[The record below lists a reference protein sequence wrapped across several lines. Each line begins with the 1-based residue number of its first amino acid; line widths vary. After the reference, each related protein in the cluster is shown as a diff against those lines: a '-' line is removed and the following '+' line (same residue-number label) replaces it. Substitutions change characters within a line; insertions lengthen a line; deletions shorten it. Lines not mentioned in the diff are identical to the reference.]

1 MWVHM
6 AGLMRDSVRPW
17 GVSSSKSGEGSSVA
31 RAAFNDTTPQWT
43 AHESSQKTNDQSE
56 DISTTSSAQ
65 SFFTHT
71 RQKIHYM
78 QRTTTMWYTE
88 QASPRAAS
96 ASMMRFT
103 QSSCSTLRGICPVV
117 TAATKAT
124 TSATRLMVSWN
135 CRQDDAKLSHSG
147 CIKFVSG
154 LASVLLNLLPRR
166 HCKCP
171 KILGRPAMQE
181 MHVV

>member
-1 MWVHM
+1 MMWVHM

-31 RAAFNDTTPQWT
+31 RAAFSHTTPQCGQHT
-43 AHESSQKTNDQSE
+43 NPQRKQQPARQQQSAVGAVCDMHKTTDRHNEKDTHDATNFLHAQDNRHAQSE
-56 DISTTSSAQ
+56 R
-65 SFFTHT
+65 HT
-71 RQKIHYM
+71 QCNRQ
-78 QRTTTMWYTE
+78 TE

-135 CRQDDAKLSHSG
+135 CRHEQCTTQWL
-147 CIKFVSG
+147 
-154 LASVLLNLLPRR
+154 
-166 HCKCP
+166 
-171 KILGRPAMQE
+171 
-181 MHVV
+181 